1 MNELEI
7 SKIFPNAKYDSN
19 IYTYNSIVETK
30 FSDEEQDDLFSIEDH
45 SWWFKYRANVI
56 HNVFKKFL
64 DSRKETIDIGGGN
77 GFTTMYLQ
85 DFGINTVLLEPAFG
99 ACKNAKKRGLNVV
112 VCGILSEN
120 DVNDGSVP
128 QALMLDVLEHIEND
142 KEFLMLLNKKL
153 QKGGKVLITVPACKC
168 LWSSE
173 DDSAGHFRRYNYRNL
188 KETVEQCG
196 FTVKYENYFFEFA
209 FLPILLVRVFLEKI
223 GILKSSSTRTKEE
236 KKKVSEKQFKERKGI
251 VGGILNM
258 CETVELK
265 RLIRGS
271 KVRFGSSLI
280 CIIQKNENK

>member
-1 MNELEI
+1 M
-7 SKIFPNAKYDSN
+7 
-19 IYTYNSIVETK
+19 
-30 FSDEEQDDLFSIEDH
+30 
-45 SWWFKYRANVI
+45 I
-56 HNVFKKFL
+56 HCH
-64 DSRKETIDIGGGN
+64 T
-77 GFTTMYLQ
+77 
-85 DFGINTVLLEPAFG
+85 GINTILLEPAFG

-120 DVNDGSVP
+120 DVNDGS
-128 QALMLDVLEHIEND
+128 
-142 KEFLMLLNKKL
+142 
-153 QKGGKVLITVPACKC
+153 VPACKC

-223 GILKSSSTRTKEE
+223 GILKSSSNRTKEE

-265 RLIRGS
+265 RLMKGS

-280 CIIQKNENK
+280 CIIQKNENN